1 MYIFDLGWQLYLCLI
16 TALLLMPA
24 LLFFLLYWV
33 FPQSLRFCLWGMAL
47 CCLLFLGLCLKLN
60 DNSVAMTL
68 DALEIKAGLFQTRL
82 EHIHAAN
89 SKIDLRYC
97 DELAEFEP
105 VELQKGLNLPGYR
118 VGWYKL
124 ANQQRAF
131 VMLIGDVDRVSVVR
145 TVNEIA
151 LIGGDINRQGGT
163 GKAQISAF
171 LL

>member
-16 TALLLMPA
+16 SALLLVPA
-24 LLFFLLYWV
+24 LVLFLLYWV
-33 FPQSLRFCLWGMAL
+33 FPQSLRACLWGMAL

-60 DNSVAMTL
+60 DNRVAMSV
-68 DALEIKAGLFQTRL
+68 DALEITAGLFQTRV

-89 SKIDLRYC
+89 SKIDLRFC

-105 VELQKGLNLPGYR
+105 VELVSGLNLPGYK

-124 ANQQRAF
+124 ANQQQAF
-131 VMLIGDVDRVSVVR
+131 VMLIGEIDRVSVVR
-145 TVNEIA
+145 TDAEIA
-151 LIGGDINRQGGT
+151 LIGGDINQQGINAR
-163 GKAQISAF
+163 AQIRAF